1 MTTESIKAKIAQNE
15 TLTEEERTFL
25 ADQDIDALL
34 EYEHAE
40 RIAKITP
47 EAILR
52 DKIISQS
59 VDILSNA
66 KDALYTQ
73 ASAARDRD
81 VQSAIYAAIDAVAAQ
96 IKTIYGMQS

>member
-15 TLTEEERTFL
+15 ILTDDERTLL
-25 ADQDIDALL
+25 ADHDIDALL
-34 EYEHAE
+34 EYEQAE

-59 VDILSNA
+59 VEILSNA

-73 ASAARDRD
+73 ASNASDRD
-81 VQSAIYAAIDAVAAQ
+81 VQSAIYAAIDAVDAQ
-96 IKTIYGMQS
+96 IKTIHGMQS